1 LYATTTTNRLNLFRR
16 GGSNAEA
23 RELRKQKRAEFLAKK
38 KNKKAG
44 LIEEEEVKEEAVP
57 EPPVK
62 ADSHP
67 IVENV
72 TDEDEPAS
80 PINSGEE
87 EEREGVE
94 SSATEEA
101 EQVKEETR
109 MTTDESPAVRS
120 TGLLCG
126 CL

>member
-1 LYATTTTNRLNLFRR
+1 
-16 GGSNAEA
+16 
-23 RELRKQKRAEFLAKK
+23 
-38 KNKKAG
+38 
-44 LIEEEEVKEEAVP
+44 
-57 EPPVK
+57 
-62 ADSHP
+62 
-67 IVENV
+67 VENV

-94 SSATEEA
+94 PSATEEA
-101 EQVKEETR
+101 EQQVKEETR